1 MEVHILVNF
10 CLEVDSVDHNLI
22 TGCACFCHFSLGRR
36 PTVLLSH
43 IAYFL
48 GGLLTLF
55 SPYFWL
61 IGISR
66 FMVGMAHHTV
76 SHLPYLIGKT
86 ASIIKTL
93 ETYLADA
100 QVIFF
105 MHDGFST
112 KRHK

>member
-1 MEVHILVNF
+1 MTSKSSLAGHFVK
-10 CLEVDSVDHNLI
+10 VDSVDHNLI
-22 TGCACFCHFSLGRR
+22 TGCALFCLFSFGRR

-86 ASIIKTL
+86 TSI
-93 ETYLADA
+93 
-100 QVIFF
+100 VNV
-105 MHDGFST
+105 
-112 KRHK
+112 